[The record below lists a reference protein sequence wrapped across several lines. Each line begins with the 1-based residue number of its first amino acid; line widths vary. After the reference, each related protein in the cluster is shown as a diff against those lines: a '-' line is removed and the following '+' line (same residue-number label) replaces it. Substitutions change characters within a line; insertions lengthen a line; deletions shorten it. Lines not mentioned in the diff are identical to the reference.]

1 MPVPLPIPKASRH
14 KADKHSNLAQR
25 GEITKTYNSKFNDI
39 ETLVCDEDD
48 IILKVLSHVLREM
61 GFGFIKI
68 TCNLETVLML
78 IHKAADKPFDFTIC
92 DWKMPEVLGVE

>member
-1 MPVPLPIPKASRH
+1 MPVLPPIPKASRH
-14 KADKHSNLAQR
+14 KADKYSNLAQR
-25 GEITKTYNSKFNDI
+25 GEITKIYNPKFDDI
-39 ETLVCDEDD
+39 ETLVCDGDG

-78 IHKAADKPFDFTIC
+78 INKAVDKPFDSTVC
-92 DWKMPEVLGVE
+92 DWEMPEVLGVE